1 MKVLLD
7 ENLDHRLKNHI
18 PDSFTVFEMGWSSL
32 KNGELL
38 KRLSMEGFSFL
49 LSADLNMPHQQNEKK
64 IIASDLTVII
74 LNGKNEIKEHLKY
87 MDQIRSLIKSK
98 DTPKGFVVLNY
109 KK

>member
-7 ENLDHRLKNHI
+7 ENLDHRLKNYI
-18 PDSFTVFEMGWSSL
+18 PDSFTVFEMGWCSL

-38 KRLSMEGFSFL
+38 KQLSIEGFSFL

-64 IIASDLTVII
+64 LIALNLTVII
-74 LNGKNEIKEHLKY
+74 LKGKNELKKHLKY
-87 MDQIRSLIKSK
+87 IDQIKSLVKSK

>member
-7 ENLDHRLKNHI
+7 ENLDHRLKKYI

-38 KRLSMEGFSFL
+38 KQLPIEGFSFL

-64 IIASDLTVII
+64 IIALGIAVII
-74 LNGKNEIKEHLKY
+74 LKGKNELKEHLRY
-87 MDQIRSLIKSK
+87 IDQIKSLIKSK

>member
-1 MKVLLD
+1 
-7 ENLDHRLKNHI
+7 
-18 PDSFTVFEMGWSSL
+18 
-32 KNGELL
+32 
-38 KRLSMEGFSFL
+38 
-49 LSADLNMPHQQNEKK
+49 MPHQQNEKK

>member
-7 ENLDHRLKNHI
+7 ENLDHRLKNYI

-38 KRLSMEGFSFL
+38 KQLSLNGFSFL

-64 IIASDLTVII
+64 IVESNITVII
-74 LNGKNEIKEHLKY
+74 LKGKNELKEHLKY
-87 MDQIRSLIKSK
+87 IDQIKSLIKSK